1 MFSTINETPMKRR
14 PNRVPDEP
22 IKSYANRKSF
32 SLETIQIELFNEYTP
47 FKKIQVNK
55 CFDAPIKNKQIN
67 RNINLSSIKVNMFA
81 SNSNN
86 ILINA
91 PMKVKKIVAID
102 NLDNVKIKLF

>member
-1 MFSTINETPMKRR
+1 
-14 PNRVPDEP
+14 
-22 IKSYANRKSF
+22 
-32 SLETIQIELFNEYTP
+32 
-47 FKKIQVNK
+47 
-55 CFDAPIKNKQIN
+55 
-67 RNINLSSIKVNMFA
+67 MFA